1 MGIFDAMNTSVG
13 GLQAQSYA
21 LQNISGNIANSST
34 TGYKGI
40 GTSFQDLIPDAS
52 VPSKQVAGG
61 VTAHAQATI
70 TTQGTISSSSV
81 ATNMAITGDGF
92 FSVQKASGVVDNV
105 PVFDGVNYYTRR
117 GDFQVNSN
125 GNLVNGAGYYLMGVT
140 VDPKTGNPTG
150 SVPTVLQFQNNFVPA
165 QATTSIQYAA
175 NLPSVPNTVASTTAA
190 SKTLLAAGGLNPSD
204 FAANPLIVGTPP
216 PPFVSVGVP
225 GAAATGNLRSAYTA
239 TTATGTVALMDSSS
253 AAASSGTSLDS
264 GFTPHLNTTLLTS
277 LANTQMTINGTVI
290 KFDPAVSGVTTGNPT
305 TIGLQA
311 GTGAKMSDILNA
323 IVTAAGGAPATA
335 SMTSAGNIQITT
347 NTTSD
352 ITVSGAAAGLL
363 GISSVTRGGN
373 VLSTPAITS
382 GTLLGGAATPGGSEV
397 LSSGFQAGSSGPPV
411 VNPDTIT
418 VNGQTLTFMASGASG
433 ANQINITDDIT
444 TLLNKIDVLSGAG
457 AGSSSISNG
466 VITLQTGTANPKLDV
481 TSSNSN
487 AFAAL
492 GFTSAISKNRGG
504 GGTAGTG
511 TVIGND
517 IATFTKESISGGAV
531 TAYNAAGTP
540 VNLQLRW
547 AKTDSAS
554 LGNGHSDTWNLF
566 YQTDPSATGTTVGW
580 VNAGQSFTF
589 AADGSL
595 TSPAGSGITLNNV
608 TVGGQSLGSVALN
621 ISSGGLTQYAS
632 TSGAVTINTI
642 TQNGY
647 AAGQLRS
654 VAVNN
659 NGLVVGTFSNGQ
671 NLDLAQVTLSHFN
684 GTNYLKALDGGA
696 YAVTDQSGPAIAGAS
711 GTISG
716 SSLEGSNT
724 DIADEFTKLIVTQ
737 QAYSANTKVITTAN
751 SMVQDLLNVLR

>member
-40 GTSFQDLIPDAS
+40 GTSFVDLIPDAS

-61 VTAHAQATI
+61 VTANAKATI

-92 FSVQKASGVVDNV
+92 FSIQKATSVVDNL
-105 PVFDGVNYYTRR
+105 PQFGGVTYYTRR
-117 GDFQVNSN
+117 GDFQLNSN

-140 VDPKTGNPTG
+140 VDPKTGNPQG
-150 SVPTVLQFQNNFVPA
+150 NVATVLKFQNNFIPA

-175 NLPSVPNTVASTTAA
+175 NLPTQPNTAASSTAA
-190 SKTLLAAGGLNPSD
+190 SKTLLAAGGLNPPD
-204 FAANPLIVGTPP
+204 FQANPLPVGTPP
-216 PPFVSVGVP
+216 APYTSATVS
-225 GAAATGNLRSAYTA
+225 GAAATGNIRSAYSS
-239 TTATGTVALMDSSS
+239 TTGTGTVPLQNNSS
-253 AAASSGTSLDS
+253 AVAATSTSLDNTVGTHLASSILTALS
-264 GFTPHLNTTLLTS
+264 GQVL
-277 LANTQMTINGTVI
+277 TINGSNTITFNGGTTVST
-290 KFDPAVSGVTTGNPT
+290 VGNNT
-305 TIGLQA
+305 TIGLGA
-311 GTGAKMSDILNA
+311 GTTATVASILNA
-323 IVTAAGGAPATA
+323 IQTAGGAGVTA
-335 SMTSAGNIQITT
+335 SLSASGNIQISTGT
-347 NTTSD
+347 GTD
-352 ITVSGAAAGLL
+352 VSIGSGTAATAL

-373 VLSTPAITS
+373 VLSSPALTGATVLS
-382 GTLLGGAATPGGSEV
+382 GSATAGGAEV
-397 LSSGFQAGSSGPPV
+397 LSSGFSAGPPA
-411 VNPDTIT
+411 DTIT

-433 ANQINITDDIT
+433 PNQINITDNIT
-444 TLLNKIDVLSGAG
+444 TLLGKIDALSGASG
-457 AGSSSISNG
+457 SSISPGG
-466 VITLQTGTANPKLDV
+466 VITLNTGTVSNLSV
-481 TSSNSN
+481 SSSNSA

-492 GFTSAISKNRGG
+492 GFTSTITKNRDG

-511 TVIGND
+511 GVIGND

-554 LGNGHSDTWNLF
+554 LGTGHSDTWNLF
-566 YQTDPSATGTTVGW
+566 YQTDPNATGTTVGW
-580 VNAGQSFTF
+580 VNTGQAFTF

-595 TSPAGSGITLNNV
+595 TSPSGSGITINNV
-608 TVGGQSLGSVALN
+608 SVGGQALGSVAFN

-671 NLDLAQVTLSHFN
+671 NLDLAQVSLSHFN

-696 YAVTDQSGPAIAGAS
+696 YAATEQSGPAIDGAS